1 MKLKIDL
8 KETLNDCKIVHHKK
22 ILPVKNSSGE
32 EIGEAK
38 ILPDNLAIIEI
49 KQEPK
54 EAFHI
59 IENLDSITMEAK
71 IVQKEGNLINEIELY
86 GFNINL
92 KKSEKE

>member
-8 KETLNDCKIVHHKK
+8 KETLNDCKITHHKK

-32 EIGEAK
+32 EIGEAE
-38 ILPDNLAIIEI
+38 ILSDNSAIVEI

-54 EAFHI
+54 DVFHTMEN
-59 IENLDSITMEAK
+59 IESITMEAK
-71 IVQKEGNLINEIELY
+71 IVKMEGNVINEIELY

-92 KKSEKE
+92 KNNEKE